1 MQARARRGAPRK
13 DDGPPRPRVR
23 SGEVATPEKQD
34 DVLEGT
40 QSIADALGFR
50 GSYVNVRR
58 RVVGLIARHGLPAFK
73 VAGAGDWKA
82 QRAELLAWW
91 EKTRAQLVRDV
102 RAQLLEHEAAA

>member
-1 MQARARRGAPRK
+1 MLASVGTERH
-13 DDGPPRPRVR
+13 
-23 SGEVATPEKQD
+23 D

-91 EKTRAQLVRDV
+91 ERTRAQLVRDA
-102 RAQLLEHEAAA
+102 RAHLLEEAAA